1 MLTLFGSNAVSIMF
15 RPYWLEQRSKWMVLV
30 FAVGSGLTSIY
41 SGFAGAYPITAIEA
55 LWAIAALQ
63 RFVKRH
69 REHMLAAPEFTG

>member
-1 MLTLFGSNAVSIMF
+1 MLTLVGRNAVSIMF
-15 RPYWLEQRSKWMVLV
+15 RPYWLEQRSKWMV